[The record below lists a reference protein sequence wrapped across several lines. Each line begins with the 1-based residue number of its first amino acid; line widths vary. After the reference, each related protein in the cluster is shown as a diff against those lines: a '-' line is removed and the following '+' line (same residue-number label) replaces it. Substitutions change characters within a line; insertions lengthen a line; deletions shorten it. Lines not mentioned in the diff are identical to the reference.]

1 MRTHAAQRRWL
12 QWPSMPTLA
21 CTHCSRRIFLR
32 PRQLPPASGLCVP
45 CGYQAARQESAD
57 RAWRQF
63 RDRLLLGPV
72 DAPPHV
78 PLRPAVDLR
87 HL

>member
-1 MRTHAAQRRWL
+1 MRTHAAWRRWL
-12 QWPSMPTLA
+12 QSPAMATLA
-21 CTHCSRRIFLR
+21 CAHCSRRIFLR
-32 PRQLPPASGLCVP
+32 PQQSPPASGLCVP
-45 CGYQAARQESAD
+45 CGYQAARQRSAD

-72 DAPPHV
+72 DAPERA
-78 PLRPAVDLR
+78 PLLPAVDLR

>member
-1 MRTHAAQRRWL
+1 ML
-12 QWPSMPTLA
+12 TLA
-21 CTHCSRRIFLR
+21 CAHCSRHIFLR
-32 PRQLPPASGLCVP
+32 PRQSPPASGLCVP
-45 CGYQAARQESAD
+45 CGQQAARRQSDD

-72 DAPPHV
+72 EAPAHA
-78 PLRPAVDLR
+78 PLLPSVDLR

>member
-1 MRTHAAQRRWL
+1 MQL
-12 QWPSMPTLA
+12 LA

-32 PRQLPPASGLCVP
+32 PQQSPPASGLCVP
-45 CGYQAARQESAD
+45 CGYQAARRQSED

-63 RDRLLLGPV
+63 RDRLLTGPI
-72 DAPPHV
+72 DAPEHA
-78 PLRPAVDLR
+78 PLLPTVDLR